1 MSVRSDPVAARP
13 CLSEHTGCVPSVPSV
28 LCRLKEGHHLV
39 RMKTSGSNPGHGVF
53 LLHMHGLGVKGA
65 SLVYILVVPTA
76 VDNLFIYAKKRSKS
90 PAPLSPNLRCD

>member
-1 MSVRSDPVAARP
+1 MTMLER
-13 CLSEHTGCVPSVPSV
+13 GCVASVP
-28 LCRLKEGHHLV
+28 CRLMEGPSSCEDEDIGFES
-39 RMKTSGSNPGHGVF
+39 RSWRF

>member
-1 MSVRSDPVAARP
+1 M
-13 CLSEHTGCVPSVPSV
+13 
-28 LCRLKEGHHLV
+28 

-76 VDNLFIYAKKRSKS
+76 IDNLFIYAIKKIKVSS
-90 PAPLSPNLRCD
+90 PSQPQPEM